1 MNESTGPIGPDPE
14 LLAQLKGHWLALME
28 IAVWGDIKSDK
39 LGATGKLRKRV
50 LDLGERLKSIGAD
63 RDWIPHQ
70 RERLKNLL
78 GSCLS
83 MRDALLLAERTAQD
97 LTGGTD
103 LDALTGR
110 LIALHTIVM
119 TELQGQENLWAEA
132 LQSINK
138 EALSDSEEAG
148 E

>member
-1 MNESTGPIGPDPE
+1 MNQPIRSIGPDPE

-39 LGATGKLRKRV
+39 LGATGKLRKRI
-50 LDLGERLKSIGAD
+50 LDLGERLKSLGAD
-63 RDWIPHQ
+63 RDWIPHE

-83 MRDALLLAERTAQD
+83 MRDTLLLTERTAQD
-97 LTGGTD
+97 LTGGAD

-119 TELQGQENLWAEA
+119 TDLQRQENLWAQA
-132 LQSINK
+132 LQSINND
-138 EALSDSEEAG
+138 ALSDSEETG

>member
-1 MNESTGPIGPDPE
+1 MNQSTSPVGPDPE

-39 LGATGKLRKRV
+39 LGATGKLRKRI
-50 LDLGERLKSIGAD
+50 LDLGERLRSLGAD
-63 RDWIPHQ
+63 RDWIPHK

-83 MRDALLLAERTAQD
+83 MRDTLLLAERTAQD
-97 LTGGTD
+97 LTGGAD

>member
-83 MRDALLLAERTAQD
+83 MRDTLLLTERTAQD
-97 LTGGTD
+97 LTGGAD
-103 LDALTGR
+103 LEALTGK

-119 TELQGQENLWAEA
+119 TDLQRQENLWAQA
-132 LQSINK
+132 LQSINQ
-138 EALSDSEEAG
+138 EALGDNEEAG